1 MSRSKRD
8 EEREFY
14 LRLCVKERWSKRQ
27 LERQLAG
34 ELFERV
40 ALSPAKLSPPVR
52 ELHSEAPSVF
62 KDSYL
67 VEFLF
72 SLRRGHRGDRL
83 RNGLWE
89 DGFPHRTRS

>member
-14 LRLCVKERWSKRQ
+14 LRLCVQERWSKRQ

-34 ELFERV
+34 ALFERV

-52 ELHSEAPSVF
+52 ELHPEACRGGDALNVIDRPSIKLYSSV
-62 KDSYL
+62 
-67 VEFLF
+67 
-72 SLRRGHRGDRL
+72 
-83 RNGLWE
+83 N
-89 DGFPHRTRS
+89 